1 MTNPLSVSVI
11 PENAGGPQAVQLPGG
26 GPQPPAAQPSAP
38 VHPAPA
44 SNQGTSVMSVSVQ
57 PSMDQQVELLRQQ
70 AQQAEARYNG
80 LNQRYQADVA
90 ALRQQF
96 TEFGTQMQTVVQSL
110 QGMGGGG
117 APPVTEQTP
126 TPTPQPAP
134 TPIQAQAPSPASP
147 APTPVS
153 QGNEATAREARL
165 RLLIQMTQ
173 QGQPGEG
180 MNPASLETFVP
191 LSPLQADGTPDL
203 DAQRQAIS
211 GVLDVLGATRRAGAA
226 AAATEIQTGQLPG
239 AAVSPPPAANPLQ
252 TKVNRL
258 IELKGLVGTTPF
270 RQMPGQ
276 QQDALRTE
284 YTALLSEV
292 GHLDPAINTPFP
304 DPAEMIRQMG
314 RQAGGLTF

>member
-1 MTNPLSVSVI
+1 MSNPLAVDVV

-26 GPQPPAAQPSAP
+26 GPQPPAAQPSTP

-44 SNQGTSVMSVSVQ
+44 NSQGTSVMSVSVQ
-57 PSMDQQVELLRQQ
+57 PSMDQQLELLRQQ

-96 TEFGTQMQTVVQSL
+96 TEFGSQMQSVVQAL
-110 QGMGGGG
+110 QGIGGGG
-117 APPVTEQTP
+117 APPADEQTP
-126 TPTPQPAP
+126 TNQPQPAP
-134 TPIQAQAPSPASP
+134 TSQAQAPSPSSP
-147 APTPVS
+147 APAPVS

-180 MNPASLETFVP
+180 MNPASLEQFVP
-191 LSPLQADGTPDL
+191 LSPLRADGTPDL

-211 GVLDVLGATRRAGAA
+211 GVLDVLGASRRAGAE

-239 AAVSPPPAANPLQ
+239 AAVSPPPATNPTQ
-252 TKVNRL
+252 IKVNRL
-258 IELKGLVGTTPF
+258 IELKGIVGAAPF
-270 RQMPGQ
+270 RQLPGG
-276 QQDALRTE
+276 QQDALRAE
-284 YTALLSEV
+284 YTRLLSEV
-292 GHLDPAINTPFP
+292 GHLDPNIRTPFP

-314 RQAGGLTF
+314 QAAGGLQF